1 MAGRSMNVNVSRV
14 DHAFGSRFRAYHRP
28 MSGKLI
34 RLFAGTS
41 AIEGELT
48 KAHLETEGI
57 PVMLT
62 GEGTG
67 TYRTGPAYVW
77 VPEEREAEARALLD
91 AISKG
96 EFDTAADEGFDAEA
110 DDPVDR

>member
-1 MAGRSMNVNVSRV
+1 
-14 DHAFGSRFRAYHRP
+14 

-48 KAHLETEGI
+48 KAHLEAEGI

-67 TYRTGPAYVW
+67 TYRIGPAYVW
-77 VPEEREAEARALLD
+77 VPEEQEAEARALLD
-91 AISKG
+91 AISNG
-96 EFDTAADEGFDAEA
+96 EFDTAAEDEVDKDA
-110 DDPVDR
+110 DNDVDR

>member
-1 MAGRSMNVNVSRV
+1 
-14 DHAFGSRFRAYHRP
+14 

-41 AIEGELT
+41 AIEGEIT
-48 KAHLETEGI
+48 KAHLEAEGI

-67 TYRTGPAYVW
+67 TYRIGPAYVW

-91 AISKG
+91 AIGSG
-96 EFDTAADEGFDAEA
+96 EFGAAADEEFDADA
-110 DDPVDR
+110 DGAVDR

>member
-1 MAGRSMNVNVSRV
+1 
-14 DHAFGSRFRAYHRP
+14 

-48 KAHLETEGI
+48 KAHLEAEGI

-67 TYRTGPAYVW
+67 TYRVGPAYAW

-91 AISKG
+91 AISNG
-96 EFDTAADEGFDAEA
+96 EFEAASEDGFEA
-110 DDPVDR
+110 DADADDAVDR

>member
-1 MAGRSMNVNVSRV
+1 
-14 DHAFGSRFRAYHRP
+14 

-34 RLFAGTS
+34 RLFAGTT

-48 KAHLETEGI
+48 KAHLEAEGI

-67 TYRTGPAYVW
+67 TYRIGPAYVW
-77 VPEEREAEARALLD
+77 VPEEREADARALLD
-91 AISKG
+91 AISNG
-96 EFDTAADEGFDAEA
+96 DFDTAADDGFDAEA
-110 DDPVDR
+110 DDALDR

>member
-1 MAGRSMNVNVSRV
+1 MSRGRIALSGSARTIRRV
-14 DHAFGSRFRAYHRP
+14 T
-28 MSGKLI
+28 GKLI

-41 AIEGELT
+41 AIEGEIT

-67 TYRTGPAYVW
+67 TYRIGPAYVW
-77 VPEEREAEARALLD
+77 VPEEREAEARALLGAICSGELDTPANDDLDPDVDD
-91 AISKG
+91 A
-96 EFDTAADEGFDAEA
+96 
-110 DDPVDR
+110 VDR